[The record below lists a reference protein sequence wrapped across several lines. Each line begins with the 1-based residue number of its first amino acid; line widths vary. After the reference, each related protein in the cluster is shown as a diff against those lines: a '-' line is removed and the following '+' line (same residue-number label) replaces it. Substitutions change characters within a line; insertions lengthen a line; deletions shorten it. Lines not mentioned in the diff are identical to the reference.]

1 MKIKS
6 YKTTRQSDK
15 VTIEADWITRFKKPM
30 GVTVT
35 LNTKGAEHN
44 QLLAGDVVDVHG
56 FLFGCA
62 AIAWSLG
69 WRPAGF
75 MKSMSEW
82 VADYKP
88 GA

>member
-1 MKIKS
+1 MRLKS
-6 YKTTRQSDK
+6 HKVIRQGDT
-15 VTIEADWITRFKKPM
+15 VTVNTSWISKFKKPM
-30 GVTVT
+30 YPNVI
-35 LNTKGAEHN
+35 LHN
-44 QLLAGDVVDVHG
+44 DSAPTPLMSGDVLDVHG

-75 MKSMSEW
+75 LKAMNTW
-82 VADYKP
+82 VSDYKP